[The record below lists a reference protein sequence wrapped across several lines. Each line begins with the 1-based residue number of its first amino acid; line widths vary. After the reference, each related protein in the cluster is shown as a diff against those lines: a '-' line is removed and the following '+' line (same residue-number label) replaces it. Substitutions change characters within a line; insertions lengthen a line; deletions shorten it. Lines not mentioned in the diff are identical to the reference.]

1 MILFVASL
9 TAWCFDRTLF
19 HGAIGY
25 CAIFTGFFGIAL
37 FVVLHFTRPSQEKD
51 RADRPEGADGAGT
64 ADDGQ
69 TTNTAPPR
77 AGDGARYRYGYAALS
92 GRYFG
97 RPDFFG
103 RSTPV
108 RHSAAAAR
116 HTPAAAR

>member
-1 MILFVASL
+1 MSEKGRKIVARIALAFMILFVASL

-37 FVVLHFTRPSQEKD
+37 FVVLHFTQPPQEKD
-51 RADRPEGADGAGT
+51 RADRPEGTDGAGT

-77 AGDGARYRYGYAALS
+77 AGDGA
-92 GRYFG
+92 
-97 RPDFFG
+97 DTDTD
-103 RSTPV
+103 TP
-108 RHSAAAAR
+108 R
-116 HTPAAAR
+116 